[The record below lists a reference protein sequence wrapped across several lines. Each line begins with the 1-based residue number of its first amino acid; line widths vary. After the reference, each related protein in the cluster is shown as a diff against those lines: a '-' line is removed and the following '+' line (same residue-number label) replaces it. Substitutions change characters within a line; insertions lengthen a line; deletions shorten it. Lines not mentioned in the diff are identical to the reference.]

1 MPLKVGL
8 TGGIASGKT
17 TVSELFKQLGVP
29 IIDADV
35 IAHQIVQPPSPVLV
49 LLAETFGQAILQADG
64 QLNRAYLRDL
74 VFQQPEQKQ
83 KLEAIMHPRIRAE
96 MLMQVAQIKTPYCIL
111 SIPLLLETQQMQ
123 LVDKILVV
131 DCPAELQRERL
142 ARRSGLDENMIS
154 AILAAQ
160 ASRQQ
165 RQAIAT
171 EMVDNSLTIET
182 LTKKIYQLHELY
194 LKIAHQ
200 IKTTAL
206 S

>member
-17 TVSELFKQLGVP
+17 TVSDLFKQLGVP
-29 IIDADV
+29 IIDADI
-35 IAHQIVQPPSPVLV
+35 IAHQLVQPPSPVLR
-49 LLAETFGQAILQADG
+49 LLAETFGQAVLQADG
-64 QLNRAYLRDL
+64 QLNRAYLREL
-74 VFQQPEQKQ
+74 VFQKPEQKQ

-96 MLMQVAQIKTPYCIL
+96 MLAQVAQVTTPYCIL

-142 ARRSGLDENMIS
+142 ARRSGLDESMIS

-171 EMVDNSLTIET
+171 EMVDNSLTMET
-182 LTKKIYQLHELY
+182 LSTKIHQLHELY